1 MSYIKALDVSRWQ
14 GDINWAAVK
23 AAGYEIAVIKV
34 SGGDD
39 GLYIDSKA
47 GKNFREAQANGFAL
61 GTYHFAGG
69 TDANAEA
76 EYFVNACSPLDEN
89 QVLVLDWEVQH
100 ADPVGWC
107 NTFVTKVHEL
117 CGVWPLIYMNGST
130 LNSQDWTPVT
140 ANCGV
145 WVAWY
150 GQDPNNDLPV
160 KYPYI
165 MHQYT
170 SGGSVPGIQ
179 GNVDLDAWYYDI
191 ATWNKYGYH
200 APVVAPAPAPAP
212 IAPPIVTPP
221 TSVVP
226 TPVVVHT
233 TADVHVHAPSVK
245 PTPTTGAVS
254 QTVVKKRGLLS
265 LILSLFKK

>member
-1 MSYIKALDVSRWQ
+1 MNALDVSRWQ
-14 GDINWAAVK
+14 GDINWSAVK
-23 AAGYEIAVIKV
+23 GSGYQIAIIKV

-47 GKNFREAQANGFAL
+47 QQNFNQAQANGFSL

-69 TDANAEA
+69 TDARAEA

-100 ADPVGWC
+100 PDPVGWC
-107 NTFVTKVHEL
+107 KTFIDRVKEL
-117 CGVWPLIYMNGST
+117 TGTWCMIYMNGST
-130 LNSQDWTPVT
+130 LNTYDWTPVT
-140 ANCGV
+140 TNSGV

-150 GQDPNNDLPV
+150 GTDPNADLPV

-170 SGGSVPGIQ
+170 STGSVNGIA

-191 ATWNKYGYH
+191 ETWNKYGWH
-200 APVVAPAPAPAP
+200 AQTPAPEPPAPTPPAPEPAPEPPKPDPIPPVPPKPAP
-212 IAPPIVTPP
+212 IVIN
-221 TSVVP
+221 TSGN
-226 TPVVVHT
+226 
-233 TADVHVHAPSVK
+233 VHVNTTPKVNIVK
-245 PTPTTGAVS
+245 RRWNA
-254 QTVVKKRGLLS
+254 
-265 LILSLFKK
+265 ILYFFDIKVRKP